1 MNKMQPGVRVG
12 GQVKGTKG
20 VALAGHVLPQQVPGA
35 VHLQVGLQVR
45 LLLEEKSI
53 GLQRGLDLGQ
63 HLHGGDLKEL
73 LVLLLVHVEAG
84 LHVLDQLHLVH
95 LQGNIGLDEKSK

>member
-1 MNKMQPGVRVG
+1 MYKMQPGVRVG
-12 GQVKGTKG
+12 GEVKGAEG

-45 LLLEEKSI
+45 LLLEKKNI
-53 GLQRGLDLGQ
+53 GLRRGLDLGQ

-95 LQGNIGLDEKSK
+95 LQVNVGLDEKSK

>member
-1 MNKMQPGVRVG
+1 MEYEQDATWREGWWLGKRYKRGRSGRSCPSPTSSWRRAPPGWSS
-12 GQVKGTKG
+12 GT
-20 VALAGHVLPQQVPGA
+20 APP
-35 VHLQVGLQVR
+35 
-45 LLLEEKSI
+45 EKRNI
-53 GLQRGLDLGQ
+53 GLRLDLGQ

-95 LQGNIGLDEKSK
+95 LQGNVGLDEKSK

>member
-1 MNKMQPGVRVG
+1 MQKGSLWPVMSLPNKF
-12 GQVKGTKG
+12 
-20 VALAGHVLPQQVPGA
+20 LAPCTS
-35 VHLQVGLQVR
+35 R
-45 LLLEEKSI
+45 LVFRYGSSWRKNI
-53 GLQRGLDLGQ
+53 GLQRGLDLAQ

-95 LQGNIGLDEKSK
+95 LQVNVGLDEKSQ

>member
-12 GQVKGTKG
+12 GEVKGAEG
-20 VALAGHVLPQQVPGA
+20 VALPGHVLPQQVPGA

-45 LLLEEKSI
+45 LLLRKNI
-53 GLQRGLDLGQ
+53 GLERGLDLGQ

-84 LHVLDQLHLVH
+84 LHVLDQLQLVH
-95 LQGNIGLDEKSK
+95 LQVNVGLEEKRK

>member
-1 MNKMQPGVRVG
+1 MTKMQPGVRVG
-12 GQVKGTKG
+12 GEVKGAEG
-20 VALAGHVLPQQVPGA
+20 VALPGHVLPQQVPGA

-45 LLLEEKSI
+45 LLLRKKYWTS
-53 GLQRGLDLGQ
+53 RGLDLGQ

-95 LQGNIGLDEKSK
+95 LQVNVDLDEKSK

>member
-1 MNKMQPGVRVG
+1 MTKMQPGVRVG
-12 GQVKGTKG
+12 GQVEGAEG
-20 VALAGHVLPQQVPGA
+20 VALPGHVLPQQVPGA

-45 LLLEEKSI
+45 LLLRKKHWTS
-53 GLQRGLDLGQ
+53 RGLDLGQ

-84 LHVLDQLHLVH
+84 LHVLDQLHLIH
-95 LQGNIGLDEKSK
+95 LQGNVGLEEKRK

>member
-1 MNKMQPGVRVG
+1 MQKGSLCPVMSFPNKF
-12 GQVKGTKG
+12 
-20 VALAGHVLPQQVPGA
+20 LAPCTS
-35 VHLQVGLQVR
+35 R
-45 LLLEEKSI
+45 LVFRYGSSWRKKYWTS
-53 GLQRGLDLGQ
+53 RGLDLGQ

-95 LQGNIGLDEKSK
+95 LQVNVGLEEKSQ